1 MRWQAGG
8 RGSMHLPVKT
18 FFSFLINLIRLIDG
32 RKVIGNVRPSS
43 GFISL
48 LIGLKSHITTFLLYN
63 F

>member
-1 MRWQAGG
+1 
-8 RGSMHLPVKT
+8 MHLPVKT

-43 GFISL
+43 GFILL

>member
-1 MRWQAGG
+1 
-8 RGSMHLPVKT
+8 MHLPVKT
-18 FFSFLINLIRLIDG
+18 FFSFLLINLIRLIDG